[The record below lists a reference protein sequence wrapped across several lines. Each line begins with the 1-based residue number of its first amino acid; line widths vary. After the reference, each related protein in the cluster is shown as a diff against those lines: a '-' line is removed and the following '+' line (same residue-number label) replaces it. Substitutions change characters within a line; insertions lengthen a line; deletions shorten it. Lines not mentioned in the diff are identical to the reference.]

1 MPAGHARTPRCS
13 PPEHSEP
20 CRESSVGKNLVGPSS
35 PSGPGS
41 WTTWTET
48 SFRAPLW
55 PDWPDWVTWELLPGW
70 ASASPQLLGSVVG
83 RRRGTNLAT
92 LSLYC
97 RHPWPCAVTASE
109 NWIVGTQAEPG
120 GRAGGGTQSVAA
132 SWGETSQ
139 DTVGTRQR
147 SGVLERQWSPAQRTC
162 PSVTCPRP
170 LSVPFALVTYIAI
183 LFHSKLGI
191 GHIKNTKV
199 IIVSRFYHKT
209 N

>member
-1 MPAGHARTPRCS
+1 MPAGRARTPRCS

-41 WTTWTET
+41 WTTWRET

-55 PDWPDWVTWELLPGW
+55 PDWPEWVTWELLPGW

-120 GRAGGGTQSVAA
+120 GHAGGGTQSVAA
-132 SWGETSQ
+132 SWGGDFPGHSWDTAKEQSSGEAVVTS
-139 DTVGTRQR
+139 TVH
-147 SGVLERQWSPAQRTC
+147 LSPCHLSQA
-162 PSVTCPRP
+162 SV
-170 LSVPFALVTYIAI
+170 FALCTSNIHCN
-183 LFHSKLGI
+183 F
-191 GHIKNTKV
+191 
-199 IIVSRFYHKT
+199 VS
-209 N
+209 